1 MAKIGAQ
8 RAAELTGKSKSTIQR
23 AMNGGKISFERDA
36 NGRRV
41 VDVSELERVFGL
53 KKSETAKTQTS
64 NAVEQELEKATAML
78 ETERLKM
85 RIKMLEEQLLTA
97 ENQIDDLKTQRD
109 SWQKQASQV
118 LLTSQ
123 YSQKQA
129 EDLQAELKERERK
142 ADERRRK
149 RLEIRQKR
157 EAHNQNVAS
166 FDEGNSGLRFWKKI
180 TGSAA

>member
-78 ETERLKM
+78 ETERLKT
-85 RIKMLEEQLLTA
+85 RNHLGGLRWRYWKHMLKQPVALFGAAKFIFRKSVNLTGHRDVPDGVA
-97 ENQIDDLKTQRD
+97 ERYPAIVGRWPKQ
-109 SWQKQASQV
+109 QASQASLSLINHKSV
-118 LLTSQ
+118 C
-123 YSQKQA
+123 
-129 EDLQAELKERERK
+129 
-142 ADERRRK
+142 RR
-149 RLEIRQKR
+149 
-157 EAHNQNVAS
+157 
-166 FDEGNSGLRFWKKI
+166 G
-180 TGSAA
+180 

>member
-23 AMNGGKISFERDA
+23 AMNSGKVTFDRDA

-53 KKSETAKTQTS
+53 KKTEKPAVQGSDS
-64 NAVEQELEKATAML
+64 VEQELEKATAML

-97 ENQIDDLKTQRD
+97 EKQIDDLKEQRD

-157 EAHNQNVAS
+157 EAHNQNIAS
-166 FDEGNSGLRFWKKI
+166 YDDSSVGVRFWKKL
-180 TGSAA
+180 TGNAA